1 MSRVETTVHF
11 RYLIQKTVLILF
23 FVIFL
28 FYNIGLVP
36 VLVCNFYFVVSFCYF
51 GLLYIKDFRKNKHIY
66 RIILIV
72 VLCGCMSGL
81 YTRFFNLSI
90 YFKRKIIN

>member
-72 VLCGCMSGL
+72 VILVFCILKILGKISIFIEL
-81 YTRFFNLSI
+81 Y
-90 YFKRKIIN
+90 